1 MSDFMLL
8 GILRMPI
15 EADGGIVAF
24 TQFRS
29 AAMSAAERIEALT
42 AERDRAE
49 DELYELQ
56 QTCITLRG
64 ENEALAAVQPDAA
77 SAGNLTAGGGAG
89 QMADTPLITGLVASN
104 LTARGNAATWA
115 LYDANLTRMGALQ
128 PAHVNETP
136 KSEHDAGNMLTPAT
150 KGDWQPIET
159 APKRRVIDLWSVEGE
174 RYPDAIW
181 GVCGDVE
188 GWTDANDHGNLGG
201 GMFTHWRDRP
211 APPATKG
218 DDA

>member
-64 ENEALAAVQPDAA
+64 ENEALTAELQASNELGKALEEDAGQLREEVA
-77 SAGNLTAGGGAG
+77 RLREVLTALHKQALMLRGE
-89 QMADTPLITGLVASN
+89 QSYREF
-104 LTARGNAATWA
+104 ARAVEKQARAA
-115 LYDANLTRMGALQ
+115 L
-128 PAHVNETP
+128 
-136 KSEHDAGNMLTPAT
+136 
-150 KGDWQPIET
+150 KGDSHE
-159 APKRRVIDLWSVEGE
+159 
-174 RYPDAIW
+174 
-181 GVCGDVE
+181 
-188 GWTDANDHGNLGG
+188 
-201 GMFTHWRDRP
+201 
-211 APPATKG
+211 
-218 DDA
+218 